1 VKLTDKQKAFCDY
14 YIETLNA
21 TESYKKAGYKVKN
34 DNTAAVNANRL
45 LRNAKIKSYIDK
57 RLKEIENDR
66 IADAKEVMEYLTAV
80 MRGEVE
86 EEVVVVESTGDYTS
100 EARKINKQ
108 AGVRERNKAAELLG
122 KRYALFT
129 DKVNI
134 DGNVGVQII
143 DDIEDDTDEED

>member
-1 VKLTDKQKAFCDY
+1 MKLTDKQKAFCDY

-100 EARKINKQ
+100 EARKLKNK
-108 AGVRERNKAAELLG
+108 
-122 KRYALFT
+122 
-129 DKVNI
+129 
-134 DGNVGVQII
+134 
-143 DDIEDDTDEED
+143 

>member
-1 VKLTDKQKAFCDY
+1 MKLTDKQKAFCDY

-100 EARKINKQ
+100 EARKIKKQ
-108 AGVRERNKAAELLG
+108 VSVKERNKAAELLG

>member
-1 VKLTDKQKAFCDY
+1 MKLTDKQKAFCDY

-45 LRNAKIKSYIDK
+45 LRNAKIKAYIDK

-100 EARKINKQ
+100 EARKIKKQ
-108 AGVRERNKAAELLG
+108 VSVKERNKAAELLG

-134 DGNVGVQII
+134 DGSVAVQII

>member
-1 VKLTDKQKAFCDY
+1 MKLTDKQKAFCDY

-80 MRGEVE
+80 MRGEAE

-100 EARKINKQ
+100 EARKIKKQ
-108 AGVRERNKAAELLG
+108 VSVKERNKAAELLG

>member
-1 VKLTDKQKAFCDY
+1 MKLTDKQKAFCDY

-80 MRGEVE
+80 MRGEEV
-86 EEVVVVESTGDYTS
+86 EEVVGFTEDGPEIAQKLPYVKD
-100 EARKINKQ
+100 R
-108 AGVRERNKAAELLG
+108 VRAAELLG

-129 DKVNI
+129 DKVNL
-134 DGNVGVQII
+134 DANVGVKII
-143 DDIEDDTDEED
+143 DDIEDDADEED